1 MTSAESLPL
10 VIAPPPDGGSLVTR
24 HRILHWKPCSGSQ
37 KIGADASG
45 LRANFRTWDKIWACR
60 VAKEA
65 LGHQIG
71 TPVERAYR
79 RMNNFERRRKG

>member
-37 KIGADASG
+37 KIGADASWSAGEFQDVGQDMG
-45 LRANFRTWDKIWACR
+45 LSRGQRGPRSPDWDSGRTSLSAD
-60 VAKEA
+60 E
-65 LGHQIG
+65 
-71 TPVERAYR
+71 
-79 RMNNFERRRKG
+79 